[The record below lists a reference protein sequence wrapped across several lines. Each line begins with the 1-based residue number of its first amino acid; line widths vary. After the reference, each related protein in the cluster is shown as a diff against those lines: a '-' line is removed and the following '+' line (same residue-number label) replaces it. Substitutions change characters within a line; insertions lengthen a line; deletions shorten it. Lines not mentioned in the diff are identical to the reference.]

1 MRGDLKTAWPYVWS
15 DIWVRL
21 YETKGTPIELFSELY
36 AALIPRPRRPAAPP
50 EPTVF
55 DADGK
60 MADIA
65 EIAAAEEYK
74 HALESYNRERLA
86 YEKALTAEPE
96 DVRRWLREGL
106 QVTLKTEAD
115 AVKALEKAFE
125 RIDDIGG
132 DTLSNRYVNLVEA
145 FIEKYNLRYDLR
157 RPFSLHPTIS
167 GVFTQ
172 LISQLR
178 NTTSADAHLH
188 GIMGDFEESFRDLK
202 AGATPARI
210 KACISRQANLLE
222 AIGQIAPNVTGN
234 TLGRICDE
242 VGTWPHA
249 QLKEAAKSVYKFSN
263 QFPGIRHAG
272 TPATQIREME
282 LRDLIAVSVILTGFA
297 PYLTDRLSADNI
309 YGIGQ

>member
-1 MRGDLKTAWPYVWS
+1 MRGDLKSAWPYVWS

-21 YETKGTPIELFSELY
+21 YESRGAPVELFSELY
-36 AALIPRPRRPAAPP
+36 AALVPRPRMPVAPP

-55 DADGK
+55 DADGN
-60 MADIA
+60 MTDPG
-65 EIAAAEEYK
+65 EIAAAANF
-74 HALESYNRERLA
+74 HAVMETYNGQRLSYEQ
-86 YEKALTAEPE
+86 ALTAGPE
-96 DVRRWLREGL
+96 DVRRWLREEL
-106 QVTLKTEAD
+106 QATLQTEAD
-115 AVKALEKAFE
+115 AVSALEKAFAK
-125 RIDDIGG
+125 IDDIGG
-132 DTLSNRYVNLVEA
+132 DALSNRYVNLVEA

-167 GVFTQ
+167 GIFTQ
-172 LISQLR
+172 LIGQLK
-178 NTTSADAHLH
+178 TATAGDAHLN
-188 GIMGDFEESFRDLK
+188 GIMGDFEEAFRDLK

-222 AIGQIAPNVTGN
+222 AIGQIAPNVTSN

-272 TPATQIREME
+272 TPTSQIREIEM
-282 LRDLIAVSVILTGFA
+282 RDLIAVSVLLTGFT
-297 PYLTDRLSADNI
+297 PYLTDRLNAGNI
-309 YGIGQ
+309 YEVSQ